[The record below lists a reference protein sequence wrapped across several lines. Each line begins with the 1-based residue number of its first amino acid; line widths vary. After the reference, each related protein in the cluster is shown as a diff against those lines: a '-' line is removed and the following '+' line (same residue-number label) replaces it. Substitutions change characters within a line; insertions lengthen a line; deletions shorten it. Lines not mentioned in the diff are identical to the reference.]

1 MISQEYRKSLKFLLK
16 WTVIAV
22 FSGFLGVGVV
32 RSFVFVLTLSQGL
45 FREAVSYLP
54 LWTAAGALI
63 TGALL
68 YRISPE
74 SSGEGIPAYLRA
86 LKKDKGM
93 MNTRATFVK
102 YFAALLTLSSFG
114 NGGVVGPLGRV
125 NSGLV
130 SFAARQLKIFRDNPW
145 DLRTASI
152 CGFAAIVGT
161 VFHSSIGGGIF
172 AVEIIQKNE
181 MRYRDLFPAILS
193 SATAVF
199 VSKLLGF
206 SSFYPINAPN
216 VFMDTRFLW
225 GLILFAVITG
235 FLGKGYNRLYSWIS
249 RLFNRDERGFTP
261 VRIAKIVAGA
271 AAAALIAWHIN
282 PFALGT
288 SRGLVEGLFT
298 TDVSAISGR
307 MSGILP
313 LAAALVITAVVKAVG
328 NCLTVGSGLSAGFTG
343 PAALIGM
350 LFGSAFAHL
359 IGVPPMSADYAAFVA
374 AGFAGM
380 LASSMNIPLA
390 AAIIA
395 IESFGLQYSFPA
407 GIAAIIGFQINRH
420 QTIYDYSTRSDPEEK
435 A

>member
-1 MISQEYRKSLKFLLK
+1 MIPQEHRKSLKFLFK

-22 FSGFLGVGVV
+22 FSGVLGVGVV
-32 RSFVFVLTLSQGL
+32 RSFAFLLTLIQELLSGTVT
-45 FREAVSYLP
+45 FLP
-54 LWTAAGALI
+54 VWTAAGALV

-74 SSGEGIPAYLRA
+74 SAGEGIPAYLKA
-86 LKKDKGM
+86 LRKEKGM

-102 YFAALLTLSSFG
+102 YFAALVTLSSFG
-114 NGGVVGPLGRV
+114 NGGIVGPLGRV

-130 SFAARQLKIFRDNPW
+130 SFAAKRLKIFRENPW
-145 DLRTASI
+145 DLRTAGI

-161 VFHSSIGGGIF
+161 VFHSSVGGGIF

-193 SATAVF
+193 SSTAVF

-216 VFMDTRFLW
+216 VFMNTRFLW
-225 GLILFAVITG
+225 GLLLFAVATG

-249 RLFNRDERGFTP
+249 RLFRRDEGSYTL
-261 VRIAKIVAGA
+261 VKIVKIVAGA
-271 AAAALIAWHIN
+271 AGAALIAWYVN

-298 TDVSAISGR
+298 DNVSVIAGR
-307 MSGILP
+307 LGGLLP
-313 LAAALVITAVVKAVG
+313 LTAVLVLTAVVKAVG

-359 IGVPPMSADYAAFVA
+359 LGVPPLSADYAAFVA

-420 QTIYDYSTRSDPEEK
+420 QTIYDYTVRSEPK
-435 A
+435 KRA

>member
-22 FSGFLGVGVV
+22 FSGFLGSGVV
-32 RSFVFVLTLSQGL
+32 RSFAYLLTLIQDLLRG
-45 FREAVSYLP
+45 AVSYLP
-54 LWTAAGALI
+54 LWTAAGAVL
-63 TGALL
+63 TGAVL
-68 YRISPE
+68 YRISKE
-74 SSGEGIPAYLRA
+74 SAGEGIPAYLRA
-86 LKKDKGM
+86 LKKNRGKMD
-93 MNTRATFVK
+93 TRATFVK
-102 YFAALLTLSSFG
+102 YFAALVTLSTFG
-114 NGGVVGPLGRV
+114 NGGIVGPLGRV
-125 NSGLV
+125 NAGLV
-130 SFAARQLKIFRDNPW
+130 TLTAGKLKIFRNNPW
-145 DLRTASI
+145 DLRTAGI
-152 CGFAAIVGT
+152 CGFAAIVGA

-206 SSFYPINAPN
+206 PSFYPINAPN

-225 GLILFAVITG
+225 GLVIFAVATG

-249 RLFNRDERGFTP
+249 RLFKREEGGFT
-261 VRIAKIVAGA
+261 VLRIATIVAGA
-271 AAAALIAWHIN
+271 SAAALIAWHVN
-282 PFALGT
+282 PYALGT

-298 TDVSAISGR
+298 DTVSSVAGR
-307 MSGILP
+307 MGTLLP
-313 LAAALVITAVVKAVG
+313 LAAALALTAIVKAVG

-350 LFGSAFAHL
+350 LFGSAFAHIL
-359 IGVPPMSADYAAFVA
+359 GVPPLSADYAAFVA

-420 QTIYDYSTRSDPEEK
+420 QTIYDYTVRSEPK
-435 A
+435 KRA